1 MILTIHFSKRSKVT
15 NGDMIKSLF
24 PELKIN
30 ETNKGF
36 VLIQSETENI
46 SIWNNWWNAPYELK
60 GETHVES

>member
-1 MILTIHFSKRSKVT
+1 MTLTIHFSKRDKVT
-15 NGDMIKSLF
+15 NGDMIKALF

-46 SIWNNWWNAPYELK
+46 SVWNYWWYAPYKENK
-60 GETHVES
+60 Q

>member
-1 MILTIHFSKRSKVT
+1 MTLTIHVSQRNKVT

-46 SIWNNWWNAPYELK
+46 SIWNNWWNAPYKLK
-60 GETHVES
+60 GENEK